1 MLSKT
6 INQLT
11 FLLIIITTLFISLLN
26 GNIMSSAGY
35 FLDPPRADGY
45 LTISESG
52 GFGYYI
58 YGYAPKNSSFEVKV
72 GTGSFTLTPSI
83 LIWNYND
90 CPYKEYT
97 NGVDNITVDVCYWK
111 TKFQTLPTNQTNLD
125 LEVQTTNF
133 FSSSQEPSQNMH
145 VGYNGVPNPIY
156 KNKSN
161 FILDFSRVGDGS
173 GIVGDDYCRQ
183 FVAIDNSGFK
193 FYITNDVTKNNATT
207 LKLADEAVLNAKA
220 NGGDFG
226 IPLYYD
232 VFVDNIKITPVSK
245 SFDNIYSGLY
255 SPRINRYAKK
265 IEILSYD
272 NFGHSSKKTIL
283 NCNEQP
289 VNQATKI
296 DFMQGPSYIYSY
308 LQDNNSD
315 IYGYYY
321 EEGRWIGKNSKIIP
335 SKTDLNVSLIQEK
348 NYNNYLNLF
357 YVDKN
362 DNQIKYQYTDTNQG
376 VKPWSQPINTGINTT
391 KSFSAINHLGTY
403 NIFNVAA
410 DNKIHTK
417 YFNGRNWVQDRIVST
432 PTNVQQVQ
440 VLVDGE
446 YINLF
451 YLDTNNEV
459 NYVYTRD
466 GKWSN
471 PMKLTGLTT
480 TKKFFVVN
488 HLGTYNAFFIDL
500 DGSLKR
506 VWYNGKNWV
515 DKTTIA
521 GETDLIDVSGF
532 VEKDYINLAFIRN
545 SDKIPRYRYT
555 NNGQWSN
562 PTEIR

>member
-6 INQLT
+6 IDQLT
-11 FLLIIITTLFISLLN
+11 FLLIILTTLFVSFLN
-26 GNIMSSAGY
+26 GNITSSAGY

-45 LTISESG
+45 LTVSESG

-58 YGYAPKNSSFEVKV
+58 YGYAPRDASFEVKV
-72 GTGSFTLTPSI
+72 GTGSFTLSPSI
-83 LIWNYND
+83 LQWNYND

-97 NGVDNITVDVCYWK
+97 NGVDNTTVDVCYWK
-111 TKFQTLPTNQTNLD
+111 TKFQTLPTNKTDLD
-125 LEVQTTNF
+125 LVVQTANF
-133 FSSSQEPSQNMH
+133 FSSSQEPSPIMH
-145 VGYNGVPNPIY
+145 IGYNGVANPVY
-156 KNKSN
+156 KNKSYYK
-161 FILDFSRVGDGS
+161 LDFSRVGDGS
-173 GIVGDDYCRQ
+173 EIVDDDYCRQ
-183 FVAIDNSGFK
+183 FIAIDNSGFR
-193 FYITNDVTKNNATT
+193 FYIINDVTKNNTT
-207 LKLADEAVLNAKA
+207 TFKSSDEALLDAKVT
-220 NGGDFG
+220 GGDFG
-226 IPLYYD
+226 APLYYD
-232 VFVDNIKITPVSK
+232 VFVDNIKITPSFK
-245 SFDNIYSGLY
+245 SLDNIYSGLY
-255 SPRINRYAKK
+255 SPKINRFAKK
-265 IEILSYD
+265 VEILSND
-272 NFGHSSKKTIL
+272 NFGHSSKKTIF

-289 VNQATKI
+289 VNQASKI

-308 LQDNNSD
+308 IQDYNSD

-321 EEGRWIGKNSKIIP
+321 EGRWTGKSAKIIP
-335 SKTDLNVSLIQEK
+335 SKTNLNVSLVQEK

-362 DNQIKYQYTDTNQG
+362 DNQINYQYTDTNQG
-376 VKPWSQPINTGINTT
+376 VKAWSAPINTGIYTT
-391 KSFSAINHLGTY
+391 KSFAAVNHLGTY
-403 NIFNVAA
+403 NIFNIAL
-410 DNKIHTK
+410 DGKIHTK
-417 YFNGRNWVQDRIVST
+417 YFNGRDWVQDRIVNS
-432 PTNVQQVQ
+432 PANIQQLQ

-446 YINLF
+446 YMNLF
-451 YLDTNNEV
+451 YLDSNNEV
-459 NYVYTRD
+459 SYIYTRD

-471 PMKLTGLTT
+471 PIKLNGLTT
-480 TKKFFVVN
+480 NKKFFVVN